1 MQIPIIASL
10 ETWSVDYSRNQL
22 NFQMSP
28 HLNIFKFNLILNNYK
43 KLLNSKTD
51 FLLNQFIVISL

>member
-28 HLNIFKFNLILNNYK
+28 HLNIFKFNLILSNFK
-43 KLLNSKTD
+43 VLLY
-51 FLLNQFIVISL
+51 FIRLYFNQKIY